1 MLKVLNRTIF
11 LGIRRRKTHSAG
23 GRTGTES
30 SETKKKNRKTEQR
43 TAIADYRTDKT
54 EQETEK
60 TGTTAAGMSGR
71 KETYAGPG
79 TKKAGRCRAAGFYHR
94 IKIDLYKFYRK
105 AP

>member
-11 LGIRRRKTHSAG
+11 LGIRRRETHSAG

-54 EQETEK
+54 EQGTEK
-60 TGTTAAGMSGR
+60 QGQLR
-71 KETYAGPG
+71 PECPEEKETGAGQH